1 MNTTF
6 QLKIREH
13 AQDVPIPFIA
23 NEDIE
28 IVESNDG
35 EDSEMMTPI
44 GNSDWNYYHVTN
56 IINEIINDKILLI
69 INNVD

>member
-1 MNTTF
+1 
-6 QLKIREH
+6 
-13 AQDVPIPFIA
+13 
-23 NEDIE
+23 
-28 IVESNDG
+28 
-35 EDSEMMTPI
+35 MMTPI